1 MKKIIAIAFAA
12 ILAGFAIS
20 CQKEESVS
28 DKTEAVQYTFNITV
42 NDQVGFDSDAL
53 TKGGS
58 LPEPSYKTTWLNG
71 DKIFLF
77 FKPTGGV
84 LLDDRYATLTYN
96 GSSWDGKVSEGQS
109 NLGEDGTLSAVYVYN
124 LSDSVTPVFSDG
136 KWTIATGNTFY
147 NCQTEVSYTVSGS
160 NKISASLVLEAPANF
175 VRFSVFYA
183 SGALTCDKVKG
194 WKDIAIGSD
203 LAFSN
208 VTCTGYMD
216 GVANIGDP
224 NVMDYYG
231 RIVSGNSLNGKSCK
245 FSVVKNGKVYEHAA
259 TPSTDK
265 RSFTMTSWTEAS
277 GKLPGLFTVGKGAD
291 DIAGTADDVQVRFSQ
306 GNLWYGPATEGAPAT
321 FNFEAEQYS
330 ISSSWNANHVSN
342 FYWGKT
348 ASVAYAESY
357 DGSGTTSSEEF
368 FTNATGFTV
377 GGQTNVWR
385 TLSRVE
391 WKYLF
396 EHYTYKYVSVNGKS
410 GIVIAPDGFS
420 GTIANSYSTTDWATA
435 ESNGFVFLP
444 NTGFR
449 NNGTGIGETEKSC
462 IYWTS
467 TASGDAGEGPTAYRM
482 FFQWDGSKLGY
493 NFDETGLRQWAIG
506 IRLVSD

>member
-1 MKKIIAIAFAA
+1 MKKIITIAFAA

-28 DKTEAVQYTFNITV
+28 EKTEAVQYTFNITV
-42 NDQVGFDSDAL
+42 NDQVGFDSDAS
-53 TKGGS
+53 TKGGP

-203 LAFSN
+203 LAVSN

-231 RIVSGNSLNGKSCK
+231 RIVSGNSLNGKTCK

-265 RSFTMTSWTEAS
+265 RSFTMTSWIEAS

-291 DIAGTADDVQVRFSQ
+291 NKAGTADDVQVRFSQ
-306 GNLWYGPATEGAPAT
+306 GNLYWDGDSYE
-321 FNFEAEQYS
+321 FEANQYT
-330 ISSSWNANHVSN
+330 IGTWNAENHVNYFFWSK
-342 FYWGKT
+342 GE
-348 ASVAYAESY
+348 SVAKAESY
-357 DGSGTTSSEEF
+357 SDVSAAASDVF
-368 FTNATGFTV
+368 FTNATAETAKADFTV
-377 GGQTNVWR
+377 SGVTGEFR
-385 TLSRVE
+385 TLSAEEWTYILSTRENAADLLVE
-391 WKYLF
+391 DVTVCGV
-396 EHYTYKYVSVNGKS
+396 EHCL
-410 GIVIAPDGFS
+410 VIAPD
-420 GTIANSYSTTDWATA
+420 ACLNSYVFDKTKKSYDAAAWATA
-435 ESNGFVFLP
+435 EAAGLVCLPPAGYRDGTDVKSGEGNGFYWASTTDAADKASNL
-444 NTGFR
+444 GFK
-449 NNGTGIGETEKSC
+449 KS
-462 IYWTS
+462 
-467 TASGDAGEGPTAYRM
+467 D
-482 FFQWDGSKLGY
+482 
-493 NFDETGLRQWAIG
+493 N
-506 IRLVSD
+506 